1 MKGSGR
7 RIKTKLETGNING
20 RRGTRE
26 IIDVRGEIR
35 SQ

>member
-7 RIKTKLETGNING
+7 RIKSKLGKGNING

-26 IIDVRGEIR
+26 TSDVRGEIG